1 MAHAPRGA
9 RAGDAETLPPSRLS
23 AGRGARVRG
32 ARPRR
37 GIGMGD
43 DLSDLSEERPLP
55 DPVDLSEARPAP
67 RCQCPTPLADDGT
80 CARCGHDLPEQVPE
94 AA

>member
-1 MAHAPRGA
+1 M
-9 RAGDAETLPPSRLS
+9 S
-23 AGRGARVRG
+23 
-32 ARPRR
+32 
-37 GIGMGD
+37 D

-80 CARCGHDLPEQVPE
+80 CARCGHDLPQEV

>member
-9 RAGDAETLPPSRLS
+9 RVADAETLPPSRLS
-23 AGRGARVRG
+23 AGRAARVGG

-55 DPVDLSEARPAP
+55 DPVDLSEARPAS
-67 RCQCPTPLADDGT
+67 RCQCPTPLADAGT
-80 CARCGHDLPEQVPE
+80 CARCGHDLPGE
-94 AA
+94 ASDAA